1 CSCGYP
7 GGIYPG
13 GCSYWRGGK
22 RVSTAELYLCIF
34 GMFVV
39 SYIPRALPFVVL
51 GNRPMP
57 KFFERWLTYV
67 PTSVFGALIF
77 SSVFLDSNGVNFGLD
92 NISMLASVPVLIVA
106 AIKKSLPYSI
116 ITGLAAYG
124 MLQYLM
130 G

>member
-1 CSCGYP
+1 M
-7 GGIYPG
+7 
-13 GCSYWRGGK
+13 
-22 RVSTAELYLCIF
+22 STADLYLCIF

-39 SYIPRALPFVVL
+39 SDIPRALPFVVL

>member
-1 CSCGYP
+1 M
-7 GGIYPG
+7 
-13 GCSYWRGGK
+13 
-22 RVSTAELYLCIF
+22 STAELYLCIF

-92 NISMLASVPVLIVA
+92 NISMLE
-106 AIKKSLPYSI
+106 
-116 ITGLAAYG
+116 
-124 MLQYLM
+124 
-130 G
+130 